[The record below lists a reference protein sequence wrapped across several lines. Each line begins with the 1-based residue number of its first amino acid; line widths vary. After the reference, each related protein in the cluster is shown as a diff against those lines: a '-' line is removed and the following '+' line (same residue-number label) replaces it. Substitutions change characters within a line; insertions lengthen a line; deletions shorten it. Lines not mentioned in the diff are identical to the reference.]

1 MTPDAAP
8 EPAQEMPAARRWRWR
23 IVFMLLLV
31 STINYLDRGT
41 LAVVIPRLR
50 GLFHISDAQYAS
62 VVQSFFYAYA
72 AMYALSGWIMDRL
85 GPRLGL
91 GLSAAWWSFAAAGNG
106 LVQGILGLR
115 VFQFLLGIGEP
126 AMFPAALKFAQ
137 ERFPPRQRALA
148 MGVFNAGTSLGGTLA
163 PPLVVFLMLRYSW
176 RIAFFSVGMVGLLWV
191 CGWWW
196 VNRAGA
202 MTRAGVREIE
212 RSPAAASSAPRPGW
226 GAMMR
231 HPQVWGIL
239 AGRACSDPAWYFY
252 LFWLPTYLYK
262 VRHFSLVAIGAYGAL
277 VPALAS
283 AVGNVAGGWLSGVL
297 TRFVSP
303 IQARKLVMLIT
314 VAAMPLIYFG
324 THSASNTVVIAA
336 ISLAT
341 WMHQS
346 WSVNLQTLPADS
358 CPPAVSGRV
367 AGLSG
372 TAGTLASI
380 PFTTLIGW
388 AAGQHHYNWIFLAA
402 TTIYPIGWILVSILV
417 RKRWEDASLAIA

>member
-1 MTPDAAP
+1 MTSDSGPDLV
-8 EPAQEMPAARRWRWR
+8 QETPSARRWRWR

-50 GLFHISDAQYAS
+50 GLFHINDAQYAS

-72 AMYALSGWIMDRL
+72 TMYALSGWVMDRL
-85 GPRLGL
+85 GPKLGL
-91 GLSAAWWSFAAAGNG
+91 AISATWWSFAAAGNG

-137 ERFPPRQRALA
+137 ERFPPSQRALA
-148 MGVFNAGTSLGGTLA
+148 MGIFNAGTSLGGTLA
-163 PPLVVFLMLRYSW
+163 PPLVVLMMIHYSW
-176 RIAFFSVGMVGLLWV
+176 RFAFFGVGAVGLLWTA
-191 CGWWW
+191 GWWW
-196 VNRAGA
+196 VNRASA
-202 MTRAGVREIE
+202 MQRAGVRVIPPPA
-212 RSPAAASSAPRPGW
+212 PAAARPGW
-226 GAMMR
+226 AAMMR

-239 AGRACSDPAWYFY
+239 IGRACSDPAWYFY

-262 VRHFSLVAIGAYGAL
+262 VRHFTLVEIGAYGAL
-277 VPALAS
+277 IPALAS
-283 AVGNVAGGWLSGVL
+283 AVGNVVGGWLSGVL

-314 VAAMPLIYFG
+314 VACMPLIYFG

-346 WSVNLQTLPADS
+346 WSANLQTLPADS
-358 CPPAVSGRV
+358 CPSAVSGRV

-380 PFTTLIGW
+380 PFTTFIGW
-388 AAGQHHYNWIFLAA
+388 AAGHHHYNWIFLAA
-402 TTIYPIGWILVSILV
+402 TSIYPIGWILVSILV
-417 RKRWEDASLAIA
+417 RRRWEEASPVPA